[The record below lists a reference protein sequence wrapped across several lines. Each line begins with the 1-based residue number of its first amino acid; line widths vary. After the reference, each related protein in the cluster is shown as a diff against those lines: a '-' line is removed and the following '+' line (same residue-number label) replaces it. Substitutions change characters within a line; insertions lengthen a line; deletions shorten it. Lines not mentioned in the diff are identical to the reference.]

1 MFVQKAGLALGG
13 WTVGILLA
21 FYGFEANVA
30 QSESS
35 TEGILLMFSVI
46 PGVLTLLTA
55 IVLLWYK
62 LTDDEVDKIA
72 VELGERRVEA

>member
-1 MFVQKAGLALGG
+1 
-13 WTVGILLA
+13 
-21 FYGFEANVA
+21 
-30 QSESS
+30 
-35 TEGILLMFSVI
+35 MFSVI

-72 VELGERRVEA
+72 VELSERRGEA